1 MNAFHYFSDLES
13 RLESHAN
20 KDLATPMAKYMKN
33 HFEYYGIKAPLRKQI
48 LMEFKKENGLLE
60 GKEINELVYLC
71 WDHPCREVQYCCMD
85 IVEREK
91 NREQERIELY
101 EWMVLHKSWWD
112 SVDFIAANSFGKIF
126 QEYPQMI
133 TEKTPA
139 YMQSN
144 ELWLQRT
151 ALLFQLKYKTQT
163 NLPLLFNYCEM
174 LADHP
179 DFFIRKA
186 IGWALRQAGRY
197 YPQEVMAFVNNT
209 ELSQLSR
216 REALKHL

>member
-1 MNAFHYFSDLES
+1 
-13 RLESHAN
+13 
-20 KDLATPMAKYMKN
+20 
-33 HFEYYGIKAPLRKQI
+33 
-48 LMEFKKENGLLE
+48 
-60 GKEINELVYLC
+60 
-71 WDHPCREVQYCCMD
+71 
-85 IVEREK
+85 
-91 NREQERIELY
+91 
-101 EWMVLHKSWWD
+101 
-112 SVDFIAANSFGKIF
+112 
-126 QEYPQMI
+126 
-133 TEKTPA
+133 
-139 YMQSN
+139 MQSN